1 MNIDVFRNFLG
12 ARSRKQAAESALEI
26 ASAAYRDLERDVL
39 AEFEKANVNQ
49 IKLDGH
55 TVHLHRQVWAS
66 ARDGDQQRLCTAL
79 CACGLGELVRPM
91 VNSHTLSAYVLDQ
104 ESAGEPLRPELQEA
118 IKVSEVYS
126 ARVHEK
132 S

>member
-1 MNIDVFRNFLG
+1 MNIAVFRNFLG
-12 ARSRKQAAESALEI
+12 ARSRKQAAEAALKI
-26 ASAAYRDLERDVL
+26 ASAAYRELEQSVL
-39 AEFEKANVNQ
+39 AEFEKANVKQ

-66 ARDGDQQRLCTAL
+66 AKDGDQQRLCAAL
-79 CACGLGELVRPM
+79 GACGLNDVMRLT
-91 VNSHTLSAYVLDQ
+91 VNSHTLSAYVRDQ

-126 ARVHEK
+126 ACVREE